1 VVLFLSSC
9 QRQTGNTFPESCTD
23 VAMNHMECLFNKRE
37 QAMQIAV
44 QLAGKE
50 KCDTVFPYY
59 DDSRKKALELLELY
73 KNSREEKK
81 DVFWG

>member
-1 VVLFLSSC
+1 
-9 QRQTGNTFPESCTD
+9 
-23 VAMNHMECLFNKRE
+23 MECLFNKQE
-37 QAMQIAV
+37 YAMQVAV

-59 DDSRKKALELLELY
+59 EDNKKKAFELLEIY
-73 KNSREEKK
+73 KNSHGEKK

>member
-1 VVLFLSSC
+1 MKHV
-9 QRQTGNTFPESCTD
+9 
-23 VAMNHMECLFNKRE
+23 ECLFNKQE

-59 DDSRKKALELLELY
+59 EDNKKKAMELLEVY
-73 KNSREEKK
+73 KNSRGIEKND

>member
-1 VVLFLSSC
+1 
-9 QRQTGNTFPESCTD
+9 
-23 VAMNHMECLFNKRE
+23 MECLFNKRE